1 MLEPAWLGVTPK
13 NIELVCGLWKLD
25 SATEL
30 NNLQKDNFDFLSYNS
45 SLYRNY
51 EFISLSTLLYL
62 QLATLSNSQLSLMD
76 S

>member
-51 EFISLSTLLYL
+51 
-62 QLATLSNSQLSLMD
+62 
-76 S
+76 